1 MEGGPER
8 FTYGMEPENNDF
20 ADELNIE
27 QNADIPLNFNFV
39 HVKTD
44 DDSELMMEERN
55 VPLNFKF

>member
-1 MEGGPER
+1 
-8 FTYGMEPENNDF
+8 MEPENNDF

-44 DDSELMMEERN
+44 DDAELMMEERN
-55 VPLNFKF
+55 VPLNFHF